1 MKPHKYLTNFLIHL
15 LTNYFQKKFI
25 NWLIRDLFN
34 FVSEEDILRIDEFG
48 NVFYKNRK
56 LDSDMVSS
64 LKESAEGFSDSTM
77 WKIVSSELRYQANR
91 RMLEKSQSVDDI
103 LVGKA
108 ALWVLQIMEDKIDD
122 LSKLK

>member
-1 MKPHKYLTNFLIHL
+1 MQIK
-15 LTNYFQKKFI
+15 NYFQKKFI